1 MLNYI
6 IGKKTEETDYFVNLF
21 REEKE
26 GAHLIDSLDSLASLN
41 EIEEYAAI
49 YVVVDF
55 VDEHI
60 TKQKID
66 DFKAKTNNVRVCLIF
81 FNKSNMIDELI
92 NKGYFDIFSP
102 QQNEDGDYN
111 VDYEFFKQCRLS
123 IGVCDYNDVEDYLLN
138 KIPETT
144 VENIS
149 KTKEKT
155 VTKTEYIHINNTI
168 NHVGYTSDKAL
179 KMFDEV
185 ISNVAS
191 KYSVLIINKTARMY
205 ARKDTPDVGK
215 GLPVALT
222 SSMILKQNGLM
233 KQRDDNVFILDL
245 FFYDIKDYI
254 INLKA
259 LSNDFNFVFYIDQDV
274 SFLEE
279 DQYDYQIMIGEKEY
293 GWVAEKHDPNF
304 ILDDDGLSDLYD
316 FLKVDIKHKKKKKKK
331 VIKEPKEKK
340 QKKEKKQRRKKREK
354 NTEPSSERNI
364 NIDIRTGLGKFIL
377 DLIGLIGK
385 GIWTVLTS
393 PFRMIKHFFN
403 NSIVESLMVTGII
416 MVAVLYF
423 LPSEYAMADES
434 RALVNDSILPLL
446 KQIGNYITDF
456 IKLKMETGL

>member
-245 FFYDIKDYI
+245 FFYD
-254 INLKA
+254 
-259 LSNDFNFVFYIDQDV
+259 
-274 SFLEE
+274 
-279 DQYDYQIMIGEKEY
+279 
-293 GWVAEKHDPNF
+293 
-304 ILDDDGLSDLYD
+304 
-316 FLKVDIKHKKKKKKK
+316 
-331 VIKEPKEKK
+331 
-340 QKKEKKQRRKKREK
+340 RRRQHSP